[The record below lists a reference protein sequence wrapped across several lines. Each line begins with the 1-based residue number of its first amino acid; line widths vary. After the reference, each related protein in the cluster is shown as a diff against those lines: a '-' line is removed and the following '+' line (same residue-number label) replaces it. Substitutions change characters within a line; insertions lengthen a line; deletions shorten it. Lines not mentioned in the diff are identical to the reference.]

1 MLPLMRIEGRFLVRY
16 RYLIS
21 FGPRCLGLGQRT
33 YDPAP
38 VMMQTCHQ
46 LCPRE
51 RGDKLT
57 LCASLSLPVAILFIY
72 DLVE

>member
-1 MLPLMRIEGRFLVRY
+1 MLLLMRIEGRFLVRY
-16 RYLIS
+16 RYFVS
-21 FGPRCLGLGQRT
+21 FERGCLGLSQRT

-46 LCPRE
+46 LYLTDGRDE
-51 RGDKLT
+51 LT

>member
-1 MLPLMRIEGRFLVRY
+1 MLLLMRIEGQFLVRY
-16 RYLIS
+16 HYFIRFADDVS
-21 FGPRCLGLGQRT
+21 SQKT

-46 LCPRE
+46 LYPAQGE
-51 RGDKLT
+51 LELT
-57 LCASLSLPVAILFIY
+57 LCASLSLPVAILSVY

>member
-1 MLPLMRIEGRFLVRY
+1 VLLLMRIEGQFLVRY
-16 RYLIS
+16 RYSIS
-21 FGPRCLGLGQRT
+21 VADDVLGQRT

-46 LCPRE
+46 LYPAQE
-51 RGDKLT
+51 ALELT
-57 LCASLSLPVAILFIY
+57 LCASLSLPVAILSVY